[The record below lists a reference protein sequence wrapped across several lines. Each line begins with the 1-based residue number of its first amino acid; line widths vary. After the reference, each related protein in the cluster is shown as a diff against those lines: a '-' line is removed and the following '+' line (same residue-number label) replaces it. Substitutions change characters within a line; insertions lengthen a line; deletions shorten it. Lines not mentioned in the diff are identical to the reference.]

1 MSVLLYANG
10 LTEAYKAKELVFT
23 DQELLEIFPD
33 FEKTRSFRLYE
44 VPNTWCVWGE
54 RSPIDKVPDEFNK
67 VGTDIMDTP
76 CYSPVLFLHDSEVD
90 PSWRLTENPIYTGY
104 NDFKVELLKFF
115 DNIAKDILQER
126 DRMRL
131 NKGINKNQLLTLDQ
145 VAISKDKRVIWKFDL
160 EKQTKEFFIEANLT
174 EFANKVHDFL
184 KFHYQDGD
192 IFAIQA
198 DKNIIIIMDDN
209 QVKSFIDKLIAL
221 FKNQEKY
228 EACSVLRN
236 TYNKW
241 KKYKRKIAK
250 EIKEGKKS
258 PVKKD
263 PKKNTESDN
272 ESN

>member
-1 MSVLLYANG
+1 MAILLYANG
-10 LTEAYKAKELVFT
+10 LTEEYKAKQLVFT
-23 DQELLEIFPD
+23 DQELLEIFPE

-54 RSPIDKVPDEFNK
+54 HVPMDKVPDEFNK
-67 VGTDIMDTP
+67 IGTDIMDIP

-90 PSWRLTENPIYTGY
+90 PDWRLTDNPIYTGY
-104 NDFKVELLKFF
+104 LDFKAELLKFF
-115 DNIAKDILQER
+115 DDIAHDILQER
-126 DRMRL
+126 DKMRQD
-131 NKGINKNQLLTLDQ
+131 KGIDKNQLLLLEQ

-160 EKQTKEFFIEANLT
+160 EKQTQEFFIEENLI

-198 DKNIIIIMDDN
+198 DKNIIIVMDDN
-209 QVKSFIDKLIAL
+209 QVKPFIDKLIAL
-221 FKNQEKY
+221 FKNIERY

-236 TYNKW
+236 TYDKW
-241 KKYKRKIAK
+241 KKYKAKIAK
-250 EIKEGKKS
+250 ERKKEQES
-258 PVKKD
+258 PPETD
-263 PKKNTESDN
+263 QEPGN